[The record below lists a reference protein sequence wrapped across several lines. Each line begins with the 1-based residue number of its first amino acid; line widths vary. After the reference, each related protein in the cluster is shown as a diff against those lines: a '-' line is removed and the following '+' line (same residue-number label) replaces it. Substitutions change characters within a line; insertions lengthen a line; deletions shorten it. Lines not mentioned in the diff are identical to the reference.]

1 MPVHAQ
7 SQIQVWLNSYS
18 PSFYTS
24 LTNKEYWTYTAYPS
38 ELNAWKGQF
47 SSLMGAINTWA
58 NHTYSM
64 RTVVKTKGLISAI
77 YMYRYLGSAFGTSLA
92 NLSQLEAPS
101 IYNIGGFIPLTLSR
115 SDNYY
120 DDLVSPVPPA
130 TDPPPTSAK
139 MDADIA
145 TLAPSVFEPVE
156 RTKIEE
162 ILDLAGESSAIVTY
176 NALFKDLPTPSG
188 SVPTKQDMA
197 NIIFTDLKFAI
208 VKQYIPGVKGID
220 IPTYP

>member
-24 LTNKEYWTYTAYPS
+24 LTNKENWTYTNYPAD
-38 ELNAWKGQF
+38 LNAWKGQF

-58 NHTYSM
+58 NHTYNM
-64 RTVVKTKGLISAI
+64 RSVVKTKGLISAI
-77 YMYRYLGSAFGTSLA
+77 YMYRYLGSAFGTSLS
-92 NLSQLEAPS
+92 NLSQLEASS
-101 IYNIGGFIPLTLSR
+101 IYNIGGFIELTLSR
-115 SDNYY
+115 SDTYY

-130 TDPPPTSAK
+130 IDPPPTSAK

-145 TLAPSVFEPVE
+145 TLEPTTFEAVE

-176 NALFKDLPTPSG
+176 NALFTDLPTPSG
-188 SVPTKQDMA
+188 SVPTKQQMA
-197 NIIFTDLKFAI
+197 DIIFTDLKFSL
-208 VKQYIPGVKGID
+208 VEQYIPGVQGIE